1 MITET
6 INFVLLALVVY
17 LVTVVPMNVIK
28 VRWKHDEETGQPN
41 IRLLP
46 VQIRSNQSVR
56 ERI

>member
-1 MITET
+1 
-6 INFVLLALVVY
+6 
-17 LVTVVPMNVIK
+17 MNVIK